1 MNEVIKNP
9 FYHYTYVFDENTG
22 EVVVPDVIL
31 LDKSFHKHGNLYPIS
46 NLKVTVKAN
55 DNDETS
61 FDFYEYYNDI
71 RQDSY
76 DKLKTGTIV
85 SIKGFGLFELKVSKK
100 DDENGSYKSVS
111 GEFITGKELSNI
123 LVSLEVNNE
132 NDVLRSDYETDNGA
146 YIPTVF
152 YRDPELYDEYIWSS
166 SDKNLTPDEKKEKL
180 KNASLLHRIFSYAPH
195 YTIGHIDETLYYVQ
209 KEFSWSN
216 QTMDSVLNDIASE
229 VSCIFTFDTYLNDDG
244 EPVRQINA
252 YDISYCTKCYKD
264 IALGLNYKSFNVSK
278 FRSIINGICSNC
290 GESKYVYDYGEDT
303 DIFIT
308 TENLSD
314 SITISPEDEVK
325 NTFKVTGGDDTITSA
340 VQSLNFGS
348 SRVMMFSEDEKSD
361 MSQNLRDKLNQYLKD
376 QSSDSSEYATLVQ
389 TRNNVLDLIQYL
401 QSSKMPQISPD
412 QNRDIKDEVQYVTKC
427 IEDDYACNFYFQ
439 SYDKGEKN
447 YKNNSY
453 SYCSSSIRNLF
464 TLYLDQGYTVSITNG
479 TLPTEKESGKHYI
492 VWDGIIKITD
502 SSDTNNYA
510 EIHCSSTETTYII
523 FNNIYK
529 DGTDEK
535 LKIETS
541 FKVFIY
547 FADETPSLYADY
559 IKQFCDQKLASYKE
573 VKYKNEVEKPWK
585 EYCYERL
592 KSFRDGYIAC
602 IESLD
607 ELDAQYP
614 EYKNTSSGIRNN
626 YNDILNK
633 INDQMSWLVTKIN
646 ALYTYLGDY
655 IYTIDDYGN
664 KTYTPDYVSESYV
677 CDVVEEIKS
686 LATEDGIGT
695 YPISCKKC
703 GSSNVKTATNSSGS
717 EYNMCTSC
725 GNTVQSEITTYLDIA
740 KQVYD
745 QLYKTYISQTIPAVI
760 PLVTSIQSY
769 VNKFNL
775 ENYFSKKEYLELC
788 SFIKEQEYSNSN
800 YTSDAC
806 YTNEDVIN
814 KAQELLDRAK
824 NELSVACV
832 QQLSVST
839 DGFAVLGQ
847 RWKDRNSYKDVYE
860 KFTLGN
866 WMRIR
871 CGKEIVKARL
881 ISIDFNFD
889 SIDTLPLEFSNVTKN
904 NHNVLSDIKSILSQA
919 SSISSTYDYV
929 TKQAEQGN
937 EANTKI
943 DDILTRGFNA
953 ALAAVLAGDNQDIS
967 IDRHGILLRKFLEET
982 DGYSKY
988 QMKMINRNI
997 VMSDDAFKTSKV
1009 AIGLGVLPDGTLGY
1023 GIWADNIIGGD
1034 ITCTKNLRIV
1044 GANGSVVID
1053 GDRIHFDDG
1062 IISSSAVSGL
1072 DDSLK
1077 DFVDSIGYLQSQ
1089 IDGEITS
1096 WFEDYD
1102 PSADNEPASTWETD
1116 SDKIKHEGDLFYN
1129 TATGRAFRYIY
1140 NSSTKNHEW
1149 SIVTDE
1155 AISKA
1160 LADATKA
1167 KDTADRKRRVFVD
1180 TPYVPYDV
1188 GDLWAQG
1195 DKGDLY
1201 KCKIAKTDK
1210 QEYSPDDWEKAT
1222 KYTDDTAWKNWASD
1236 TGDFGKY
1243 KKDIQTQLDGKSETT
1258 YGGATPPSNPETGDL
1273 WFCTDG
1279 SGGYDANKAYMY
1291 DGSIWQESDGVPD
1304 SVWDK
1309 VDGKSSIYVE
1319 KPTNGYKEN
1328 DLWILESNE
1337 VLVGHSKGT
1346 VMVATFDSTE
1356 FDDSHWV
1363 EKVKYTDDT
1372 KAKEVE
1378 NNLSTF
1384 KSDVEGCFGTT
1395 ITSDAIISPK
1405 IGGGYLYI
1413 AKENGC
1419 SVEIDPLGLRNNNVL
1434 RIANKNDKDIMV
1446 VNSEG
1451 NATISGKIISSD
1463 AEITGGSIVI
1473 SGKYEDENRSGY
1485 STTEISSAGFIK
1497 VSKTGSDEFI
1507 RIREDGLYLTND
1519 GGNMLDIDA
1528 EYIDINNDNT
1538 YDQDFSLF
1546 HFDITNGE
1554 ITNMPRVN
1562 AFTKFSKS
1570 IAVGGYNLL
1579 SSNWFYIDD
1588 KKIQYWWQ
1596 DSSGTKTLK
1605 HFIDDSTV
1613 SFCQDGNGSLWY
1625 KNSEVVNRRDGDNY
1639 YQSKSSSDFRLKK
1652 EITSLS
1658 DVESIYLSF
1667 KPKSYKFKDEKFQN
1681 NEKIHNGLIAQQ
1693 VITVLS
1699 DNGVNWEDTD
1709 LVEEYECREYMDE
1722 GQYTGKTAYRINYE
1736 NLHAYHIA
1744 FAQSMY
1750 KKIETLEKQNK
1761 GKDEKI
1767 NDLEQRLSKLE
1778 SLLLSKEGGD
1788 IE

>member
-71 RQDSY
+71 RQDNY

-132 NDVLRSDYETDNGA
+132 NDVLRSDYETDDGA

-152 YRDPELYDEYIWSS
+152 YRNPELYDEYTWSS

-216 QTMDSVLNDIASE
+216 QTMDSVLNDISSE
-229 VSCIFTFDTYLNDDG
+229 VACIFTFDTYLNDDG

-264 IALGLNYKSFNVSK
+264 MALGLNYKSFNVSK
-278 FRSIINGICSNC
+278 FRSITNGICNNC

-348 SRVMMFSEDEKSD
+348 SRIMMFSEDEKSD

-376 QSSDSSEYATLVQ
+376 QSSDSSEYATLIQ

-427 IEDDYACNFYFQ
+427 IEDYYACNFYFQ

-447 YKNNSY
+447 YKNNAY

-479 TLPTEKESGKHYI
+479 TLPTEKESGKHAI
-492 VWDGIIKITD
+492 VWNGIIKITD
-502 SSDTNNYA
+502 SSDTDNYA

-547 FADETPSLYADY
+547 FADETPSLYAAY

-614 EYKNTSSGIRNN
+614 EYKNTVSGIRNN
-626 YNDILNK
+626 YNNILEK

-646 ALYTYLGDY
+646 ALYAYLGDY
-655 IYTIDDYGN
+655 TYTIDDYGN

-703 GSSNVKTATNSSGS
+703 GSSNVKTATNSNGS

-740 KQVYD
+740 KQVYE
-745 QLYKTYISQTIPAVI
+745 QLYKIYTSQTIHTVI
-760 PLVTSIQSY
+760 PLVTSIQLY

-847 RWKDRNSYKDVYE
+847 RWKDRNSYRDVYE

-881 ISIDFNFD
+881 ISIDFDFD

-904 NHNVLSDIKSILSQA
+904 NHNILSDIKSILSQA

-943 DDILTRGFNA
+943 DDILNRGFNA

-997 VMSDDAFKTSKV
+997 VMSDDGFKTSKV

-1062 IISSSAVSGL
+1062 VISSSAVSGL

-1077 DFVDSIGYLQSQ
+1077 NFVASIGNLQSQ

-1096 WFEDYD
+1096 WFEEYD
-1102 PSADNEPASTWETD
+1102 PTIDNEPASTWKSD
-1116 SDKIKHEGDLFYN
+1116 SDKKKHEGDLFYN
-1129 TATGRAFRYIY
+1129 TSTGRAFRYIY
-1140 NSSTKNHEW
+1140 NSSTKKHEW
-1149 SIVTDE
+1149 SIITDE
-1155 AISKA
+1155 AISTA
-1160 LADATKA
+1160 LANASKA
-1167 KDTADRKRRVFVD
+1167 QDTADRKRRVFID
-1180 TPYVPYDV
+1180 TPYTPYDV
-1188 GDLWAQG
+1188 GDLWTQG

-1201 KCKIAKTDK
+1201 RCKIAKTYK
-1210 QEYSPDDWEKAT
+1210 QTYSSDDWEKAT
-1222 KYTDDTAWKNWASD
+1222 KYTDDTRADEVANSLSE
-1236 TGDFGKY
+1236 Y
-1243 KKDIQTQLDGKSETT
+1243 KKKISE
-1258 YGGATPPSNPETGDL
+1258 
-1273 WFCTDG
+1273 F
-1279 SGGYDANKAYMY
+1279 
-1291 DGSIWQESDGVPD
+1291 Q
-1304 SVWDK
+1304 
-1309 VDGKSSIYVE
+1309 
-1319 KPTNGYKEN
+1319 
-1328 DLWILESNE
+1328 
-1337 VLVGHSKGT
+1337 
-1346 VMVATFDSTE
+1346 
-1356 FDDSHWV
+1356 
-1363 EKVKYTDDT
+1363 
-1372 KAKEVE
+1372 
-1378 NNLSTF
+1378 
-1384 KSDVEGCFGTT
+1384 SDVSSCLGVD
-1395 ITSDAIISPK
+1395 ITKNAIIAPK
-1405 IGGGYLYI
+1405 IGGGYAYFKKGI
-1413 AKENGC
+1413 Y
-1419 SVEIDPLGLRNNNVL
+1419 SVEIDPNHSAGDSTTIDGYLFAIRDESKSRTDQV
-1434 RIANKNDKDIMV
+1434 IMGV
-1446 VNSEG
+1446 DTNG
-1451 NATISGKIISSD
+1451 NGRFSGKITSSD
-1463 AEITGGSIVI
+1463 AEITGGSINI
-1473 SGKYEDENRSGY
+1473 PGTYNTTTIDSNGIKIKY
-1485 STTEISSAGFIK
+1485 
-1497 VSKTGSDEFI
+1497 
-1507 RIREDGLYLTND
+1507 
-1519 GGNMLDIDA
+1519 
-1528 EYIDINNDNT
+1528 NNAAA
-1538 YDQDFSLF
+1538 
-1546 HFDITNGE
+1546 
-1554 ITNMPRVN
+1554 N
-1562 AFTKFSKS
+1562 AFTYFKNGHILIEDSYGSVGKFTQIQDGS
-1570 IAVGGYNLL
+1570 IVLGGL
-1579 SSNWFYIDD
+1579 SSSTYNTGIYMYSDGQDANLIKLKALDSSDSTASGLYIGESHTKDHNWFYMND
-1588 KKIQYWWQ
+1588 KKLEYWWQ
-1596 DSSGTKTLK
+1596 DSSGKTLK
-1605 HFIDDSTV
+1605 HYIHDPWIG
-1613 SFCQDGNGSLWY
+1613 FCCDGYGEVLY
-1625 KNSEVVNRRDGDNY
+1625 KNYEVVNTNYGSDN

-1658 DVESIYLSF
+1658 DIDNIYLSF

-1709 LVEEYECREYMDE
+1709 LVEEYQCRDYMDE

-1750 KKIETLEKQNK
+1750 KKVETLEEQNK
-1761 GKDEKI
+1761 EKDKKI

-1778 SLLLSKEGGD
+1778 ALLLNVKGGD